1 MAEHLGDTGV
11 IKVNGAWATS
21 LKFETPAE
29 TSRTGALE
37 VRFMQGRAEIAKM
50 SLTAEQVE
58 DVLGERNRATI
69 QKYIVNAKE
78 DGVIKGELRG
88 AHLHYREVSVA
99 SATAQEDNGI
109 SVDRYRSGEV
119 APGVNAA
126 IGAKAALDAAD
137 VLSGRSAGAV
147 PTEPRP
153 SLSGQP
159 SLANAQKREGT
170 APQPRSS
177 AHDAGSPNELAS
189 RKTGPLPV
197 PPHIASKY
205 LVKKDTYHFDDQTV
219 AFVDRGTRLTAE
231 THNKAVIQDL
241 VAIAKAR
248 DWLDVTVRGAATFR
262 REAWKE
268 AHAAGLNVK
277 GYTPTEL
284 ELEAA
289 NKERLRRNGPNEV
302 VPDGRNRKPP
312 EGPGNRAPETSV
324 AQRDRWSGTLVA
336 HGAAPYQNDPEKS
349 ASYFVTLKDESG
361 KEHTHW
367 GVGLSD
373 AITASRT
380 AVQVGDVVGLQRV
393 GATTV
398 TVSTRT
404 VDEHGEVI
412 TEPLTTKRNQ
422 WVVEGIDFFKTGH
435 VGRADTSVPPA
446 QVSTEAKPMTAPTPD
461 ESKSVTGQGLTR
473 AQEAAAAV
481 RSATTTREELQRTF
495 PQIHDAVFDH
505 LRSHDQLA
513 QAYVKAGL
521 IRESDREQVIATM
534 RDRLAGQLERGEA
547 LKPLDNKTVQRTI
560 AQSVRR
566 VAADIGR
573 HPVEINPERAA
584 EQVLTPKSM
593 VREDPQVRA

>member
-88 AHLHYREVSVA
+88 AQLRYREVSVA
-99 SATAQEDNGI
+99 SATAQEENGI

-284 ELEAA
+284 ELEAG

-302 VPDGRNRKPP
+302 VPDGRNLKPP

-324 AQRDRWSGTLVA
+324 AQRERWSGTLVA

-349 ASYFVTLKDESG
+349 ASYFVTLKDETG
-361 KEHTHW
+361 KAHAHW
-367 GVGLSD
+367 GVGLSE
-373 AITASRT
+373 AIAASRT

-398 TVSTRT
+398 TVPTRT

-422 WVVEGIDFFKTGH
+422 WVVEKIDFFKASH
-435 VGRADTSVPPA
+435 LKRADAFVPPA
-446 QVSTEAKPMTAPTPD
+446 PISLEVKPMTARTPD

-495 PQIHDAVFDH
+495 PQIHDALFDH
-505 LRSHDQLA
+505 LNSHDQLA
-513 QAYVKAGL
+513 KAYVKAGL

-534 RDRLAGQLERGEA
+534 RDRLAGQLERGET

-560 AQSVRR
+560 ANSVRR

-584 EQVLTPKSM
+584 EQVLTPKFM